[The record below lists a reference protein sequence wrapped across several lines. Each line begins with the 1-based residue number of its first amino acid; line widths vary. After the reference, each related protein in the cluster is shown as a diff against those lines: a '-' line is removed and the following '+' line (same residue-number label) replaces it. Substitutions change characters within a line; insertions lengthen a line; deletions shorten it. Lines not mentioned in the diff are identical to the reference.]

1 MMLRDSPATVAP
13 DEDPGHA
20 IWNEILTVG
29 EIDVAGGDHYV
40 FGNLTN
46 NRHRVGFH
54 TDARWAP
61 AEIVTDGLAVTLQF
75 IDRTEQGSVLVIEF
89 HVSVEV
95 VAVERFNPLSEQ
107 AFDGSR
113 CGHATPFDVRRTI

>member
-1 MMLRDSPATVAP
+1 MMLRDPPATVSP

-20 IWNEILTVG
+20 IWTEIVTVG

-46 NRHRVGFH
+46 QRHRVGFH

-61 AEIVTDGLAVTLQF
+61 AEIVADGFAAILQF
-75 IDRTEQGSVLVIEF
+75 IDRTEQDGVLVIEF

-95 VAVERFNPLSEQ
+95 MAVERFYPLSEQ
-107 AFDGSR
+107 AFDGRR
-113 CGHATPFDVRRTI
+113 CGHATPFDMRRD